1 MRRSIGGTLT
11 PGALAALTG
20 QNRYRPYHRDAMR
33 AAAVELARRGLTARD
48 VAAALR
54 LSEAAVQALLEVSNV

>member
-1 MRRSIGGTLT
+1 MRRIPGWLDATALEALYGRDQHRPVDRPTL
-11 PGALAALTG
+11 
-20 QNRYRPYHRDAMR
+20 R
-33 AAAVELARRGLTARD
+33 AAAVELSRRGLTARD